1 MLQVVDSGPEQYVWS
16 TVMHMRSVL
25 FTAILAVS
33 ATACS
38 DQNASNRS
46 AESSAAGLASSA
58 SQSGQISATSTPQR
72 SVAGMPRDL
81 GVAAV
86 AQRLCTGEC
95 DEAGPLQAKSPEEAE
110 WLIRHKY
117 PSQAELEHLRS
128 ESLDVLQ
135 QKASAGDTTAAALLG
150 KRIALEKNFM
160 DGQVMLRNQVLS
172 GNFYALYAISES
184 YRESRVPNAVDGAAH
199 LRLAYIM
206 GDHKATIEIA
216 KMRLSSAELAAAD
229 TRASL
234 LYKGFAGDQVPDP
247 RPQG

>member
-1 MLQVVDSGPEQYVWS
+1 
-16 TVMHMRSVL
+16 MHARSILFVAVL
-25 FTAILAVS
+25 AAA

-38 DQNASNRS
+38 ERAAPEQSTAPPI
-46 AESSAAGLASSA
+46 AERGASSPSDA
-58 SQSGQISATSTPQR
+58 GQ
-72 SVAGMPRDL
+72 MPRTTSPRQSAVGETQGSD
-81 GVAAV
+81 AAAL
-86 AQRLCTGEC
+86 AQRLCSGDC
-95 DEAGPLQAKSPEEAE
+95 RDAGPLQAKSQEEAQ

-117 PSQAELEHLRS
+117 PSQAELERLRS
-128 ESLDVLQ
+128 ASLDVLQ
-135 QKASAGDTTAAALLG
+135 QKASAGDSTAAAVLG

-184 YRESRVPNAVDGAAH
+184 YRESKVPNVVDGAAY

-206 GDHKATIEIA
+206 GDHKAAIEIA
-216 KMRLSSAELAAAD
+216 KMRLSSAELAVAD
-229 TRASL
+229 SRASL

>member
-1 MLQVVDSGPEQYVWS
+1 MHTRSILFAAIFVVTS
-16 TVMHMRSVL
+16 
-25 FTAILAVS
+25 
-33 ATACS
+33 TACS
-38 DQNASNRS
+38 EQTASDQSS
-46 AESSAAGLASSA
+46 MSTTAERVVSRTANPDQAPHAIA
-58 SQSGQISATSTPQR
+58 SQQSKIDGLIDSN
-72 SVAGMPRDL
+72 
-81 GVAAV
+81 AV
-86 AQRLCTGEC
+86 AQRLCTGDC
-95 DEAGPLQAKSPEEAE
+95 RDAGPLQAKSLEEAE

-117 PSQAELEHLRS
+117 PSQAELERLRS

-135 QKASAGDTTAAALLG
+135 QKASAGDPNASAVLG
-150 KRIALEKNFM
+150 KRIAMDKNFT

-184 YRESRVPNAVDGAAH
+184 YRESKVPNAVDGAAY

-206 GDHKATIEIA
+206 GDHKAAIEIV

-229 TRASL
+229 SRASL

>member
-1 MLQVVDSGPEQYVWS
+1 
-16 TVMHMRSVL
+16 MHMRSIL
-25 FTAILAVS
+25 LTAILAVT

-38 DQNASNRS
+38 EQPTSNQS
-46 AESSAAGLASSA
+46 AESPAAERPASS
-58 SQSGQISATSTPQR
+58 SAEAALPPQASTPRR
-72 SVAGMPRDL
+72 SITGSPS
-81 GVAAV
+81 GSNAA
-86 AQRLCTGEC
+86 AIAERMCTGDC
-95 DEAGPLQAKSPEEAE
+95 NEAGPLQAKSQEEAE

-117 PSQAELEHLRS
+117 PSQAELEHLQS

-135 QKASAGDTTAAALLG
+135 QKASAGDTTASTVLG

-184 YRESRVPNAVDGAAH
+184 YRESRVPNAVDGAAY

-206 GDHKATIEIA
+206 GDQKAAIEIA
-216 KMRLSSAELAAAD
+216 RMRLSSAELAAAD
-229 TRASL
+229 SRASL

>member
-1 MLQVVDSGPEQYVWS
+1 
-16 TVMHMRSVL
+16 MHMRSFL
-25 FTAILAVS
+25 FTAILTVS

-38 DQNASNRS
+38 DQPTSSRS
-46 AESSAAGLASSA
+46 AASSAAERPASSPG
-58 SQSGQISATSTPQR
+58 QSGQTSAANTPQR
-72 SVAGMPRDL
+72 SFAGSPS
-81 GVAAV
+81 GFNAASI
-86 AQRLCTGEC
+86 AQRLCTGDC
-95 DEAGPLQAKSPEEAE
+95 DEAGPLQAKSQEEAE

-117 PSQAELEHLRS
+117 PSKSELEHLRS

-135 QKASAGDTTAAALLG
+135 QKASAGDTTAAAVLG

-184 YRESRVPNAVDGAAH
+184 YRESRVPNAVDGAAY

>member
-1 MLQVVDSGPEQYVWS
+1 
-16 TVMHMRSVL
+16 MHMRSIL
-25 FTAILAVS
+25 FTAILAVT

-38 DQNASNRS
+38 EQPSSSQSEGLSASV
-46 AESSAAGLASSA
+46 GPASSPA
-58 SQSGQISATSTPQR
+58 QSGQPPAANTPRR
-72 SVAGMPRDL
+72 SIAGSPS
-81 GVAAV
+81 GFNAAAV
-86 AQRLCTGEC
+86 AQRICTGDC
-95 DEAGPLQAKSPEEAE
+95 NEAGPLQAKSQEEAE

-117 PSQAELEHLRS
+117 PSQAELEQLRS

-135 QKASAGDTTAAALLG
+135 QKASVGDTTAAAVLG

-172 GNFYALYAISES
+172 GNVYALYAISES
-184 YRESRVPNAVDGAAH
+184 YRESRMPNAVDGAAY

-206 GDHKATIEIA
+206 GDHKAAIEIA
-216 KMRLSSAELAAAD
+216 KMGLSSAELAAAD
-229 TRASL
+229 SRASL